1 MHSRLS
7 TRNAKRYRRARRRG
21 RMIPAEA
28 QKISTRTRETRFPI
42 TNSITRFHRYKHYFE
57 KYWLDEEWN

>member
-21 RMIPAEA
+21 RMVPAEV
-28 QKISTRTRETRFPI
+28 QKISTRTRFTDYPVTKNI
-42 TNSITRFHRYKHYFE
+42 VRFHHYPKNWFFKHDWSE
-57 KYWLDEEWN
+57 D

>member
-21 RMIPAEA
+21 RMVPAEA
-28 QKISTRTRETRFPI
+28 LPRFRGWTI
-42 TNSITRFHRYKHYFE
+42 TKSITRWHRRDLA
-57 KYWLDEEWN
+57 WSDED

>member
-7 TRNAKRYRRARRRG
+7 TRNAKRFRRARRRG

-28 QKISTRTRETRFPI
+28 QKISTRTRFTDYPVTKNI
-42 TNSITRFHRYKHYFE
+42 MRFHRYDRNWFFKQDWFE
-57 KYWLDEEWN
+57 D

>member
-1 MHSRLS
+1 MAHSRLS

-28 QKISTRTRETRFPI
+28 QKLSTRTRNTDYPVTKNI
-42 TNSITRFHRYKHYFE
+42 ARFHHYNHKWFFSRDWFE
-57 KYWLDEEWN
+57 D